1 MKQQNL
7 TITENYKVSRSLYA
21 MRLAGDDD
29 FSGVKPGSFI
39 DISLPGFFLRRP
51 ISVCDAAAG
60 TLTIVY
66 KVLGAGTERMTEL
79 KAGSTLN
86 VLTELGNGFDVAK
99 AGRAPF
105 LAGGGVGAAPMLLL
119 AKKLSQ
125 AGVKPLIALGFETAD
140 DVFFEEEFAANASEL
155 VIATADGSQI
165 SHGQRA
171 SEGFCT
177 AHGVRTSG
185 GSHAS
190 GGSRSSGNGAR
201 TVQGLV
207 TDAIKVLTKG
217 LATGASK
224 VTADSNPTDSLGTG
238 SQQEAGSPSFI
249 YACGPE
255 KMLRAVYDAT
265 DCGGEFSFEE
275 RMGCGFGACM
285 GCSHR
290 TKNGY
295 KRVCKDGPVFER
307 DEIIWQI

>member
-7 TITENYKVSRSLYA
+7 TITENFKVSRSLYA
-21 MRLAGDDD
+21 MRLTGDDD

-79 KAGSTLN
+79 KAGLTLN

-99 AGRAPF
+99 AGRAPL

-140 DVFFEEEFAANASEL
+140 DVFLEEEFAANASEL
-155 VIATADGSQI
+155 VIATAD
-165 SHGQRA
+165 
-171 SEGFCT
+171 
-177 AHGVRTSG
+177 

-285 GCSHR
+285 GCSRR

-307 DEIIWQI
+307 DEIVWQI